1 MLYVKRYLHTLFTK
15 APDVYNT
22 QEYSEFHLTQVALY
36 AHFAPKYDPKFFQ
49 SEQGLTEAD
58 DVEQSGNDNYLKK
71 PLIVLPGGD
80 GKIENDNNSYLHSM
94 HQIEEQSDFLKFL
107 KYSNYVPLEV
117 ALRECERQTP
127 PLYREIVFIL
137 AKMGCVK
144 EGLMLLLRE
153 LGDVQLAVKY
163 IELYG
168 PEHWD
173 IIVDHALSHHAFLG
187 ELLDLIGSY
196 NRFDPMTLVGK
207 LPPCMEIPGLRKRL
221 HRLLSHCSFQ
231 VCYLSL
237 RLPYATMRNIDGCYG
252 RIFFEE
258 NVFVCCKMIHFP
270 S

>member
-1 MLYVKRYLHTLFTK
+1 MHTLFTK
-15 APDVYNT
+15 APEVYNT

-36 AHFAPKYDPKFFQ
+36 AHFAPKYDHDHPQIFHNSSIQ
-49 SEQGLTEAD
+49 APDEHTNYTNSNSD
-58 DVEQSGNDNYLKK
+58 SHSNNNSSGFGKNGKSHFK
-71 PLIVLPGGD
+71 PLIILPSTEDEGEGD
-80 GKIENDNNSYLHSM
+80 TSNSYLHSM

-107 KYSNYVPLEV
+107 KYSNFVPLEV

-144 EGLMLLLRE
+144 EGLLLLLRE

-173 IIVDHALSHHAFLG
+173 LIVDHALSHHAFLG
-187 ELLDLIGSY
+187 ELLDLIGCY

-207 LPPCMEIPGLRKRL
+207 LPPCMEIPALRQRL
-221 HRLLSHCSFQ
+221 SRLLSHCQFQ
-231 VCYLSL
+231 VFIKYLFIYLLQFGSMSVL
-237 RLPYATMRNIDGCYG
+237 FLL
-252 RIFFEE
+252 
-258 NVFVCCKMIHFP
+258 
-270 S
+270 